1 MISLVLAE
9 DQVMMRNAL
18 AALLAMEDDIE
29 VVGQAGDGEEA
40 LELLRQLR
48 PDVALLDIDM
58 PGLSGLDVL
67 RTCTAE
73 RLPTQIMVVTTY
85 GRPGYVRQ
93 AMDTGARGFMIK
105 DRPVPELVDAIRRM
119 AAGALIIDPDLAVS
133 ALDMTPNPLSERE
146 REVLRASSGGPT
158 IRTLAQ
164 QLHLSASTV
173 RNYLSSAIQKTGAE
187 NRAEAY
193 AVALK
198 NGWI

>member
-1 MISLVLAE
+1 MITLVLAE

-29 VVGQAGDGEEA
+29 VVGQAGDGKEA

-58 PGLSGLDVL
+58 PGLSGLEVL

-119 AAGALIIDPDLAVS
+119 AAGTLIIDPDLAVS

-158 IRTLAQ
+158 IRALAQ

-193 AVALK
+193 AVALQ

>member
-18 AALLAMEDDIE
+18 AALLGMEDDLE
-29 VVGQAGDGEEA
+29 VVGQAGDGETA
-40 LELLRQLR
+40 LELVRRLR
-48 PDVALLDIDM
+48 PDVALLDIEM

-67 RTCTAE
+67 QACTAD
-73 RLPTQIMVVTTY
+73 RLPTRIMVVTTY

-119 AAGALIIDPDLAVS
+119 AAGAVVIDPDLAVS
-133 ALDMTPNPLSERE
+133 ALNTTPNPLSERE
-146 REVLRASSGGPT
+146 REVLRASAGGPT
-158 IRTLAQ
+158 IRALAQ

-173 RNYLSSAIQKTGAE
+173 RNYLSAAIRKTEAE

-193 AVALK
+193 AVALR

>member
-9 DQVMMRNAL
+9 DQVMMRDAL
-18 AALLAMEDDIE
+18 AALLAMEDGIE

-40 LELLRQLR
+40 LELLRRLR

-67 RTCTAE
+67 RTCAAE
-73 RLPTQIMVVTTY
+73 RLPTRIMIVTTY

-105 DRPVPELVDAIRRM
+105 DRPVPELVEAIRRM
-119 AAGALIIDPDLAVS
+119 TAGALVIDPDLAVS

-146 REVLRASSGGPT
+146 RQVLRASADGLT
-158 IRTLAQ
+158 IRALAQ

-173 RNYLSSAIQKTGAE
+173 RNYLSAAIQKTGAE

-193 AVALK
+193 AVALR